1 MGAWKTDA
9 SLAIRD
15 EVFIPIV
22 VRIMNRARAPLQR
35 FFFGLEKGEE
45 DILLD
50 GNERRCGL
58 VAQMV
63 WSKANDV
70 LSELDQLT
78 FICGWSDIIAAAPAP
93 SRAKVVDCI
102 LLITVQHYA
111 DFRRR
116 VVRLMDR
123 PIIAT
128 CGFTSTPGCLRSNPS
143 CQHFGLAHRGFKT
156 EAMLLL

>member
-1 MGAWKTDA
+1 
-9 SLAIRD
+9 
-15 EVFIPIV
+15 
-22 VRIMNRARAPLQR
+22 MNRARAPLQR
-35 FFFGLEKGEE
+35 CFFGFEKGEE

-123 PIIAT
+123 PITAT
-128 CGFTSTPGCLRSNPS
+128 CGFTSTPGCLR
-143 CQHFGLAHRGFKT
+143 
-156 EAMLLL
+156 